1 MHRTPW
7 WLILGWIGLGVCLGT
22 LVGVF
27 VLRDGSAPFPI
38 PLATSVLI
46 LLVAAFI
53 FWGGWQVRRI
63 RKRQP
68 ARIGPLAAARVAVL
82 AQSGSRGGALL
93 FGAFAI
99 LAVLYNRS
107 GSSDYVTAHV
117 RAAAAAAVASAVLAF
132 VGCLVESWCNVSGDD
147 DGGGTDPIPREPHP
161 GTAVRGKPSKQLE
174 NFPLGG

>member
-1 MHRTPW
+1 MADTWLDRFGCVPRNPRGSVRTAR
-7 WLILGWIGLGVCLGT
+7 WLCTVSYPAGHEHTDPSGSGVH
-22 LVGVF
+22 
-27 VLRDGSAPFPI
+27 
-38 PLATSVLI
+38 
-46 LLVAAFI
+46 

-117 RAAAAAAVASAVLAF
+117 RAAAAAAVASAVLAL
-132 VGCLVESWCNVSGDD
+132 VGYLVESWCNVSGDD
-147 DGGGTDPIPREPHP
+147 DGGGTDPIPREPHA